1 MSDHTLTKDPVVQVQ
16 MLIRR
21 PPQEVFEAFVDPA
34 VTTRFWF
41 TKSSGKLEEGT
52 EVNWQ
57 WEMYDISNR
66 VRVHEVVP
74 NSRIRVEWNLEESPS
89 TIEWTFEEREDGTYV
104 TIVESDMKAE
114 GDELVEYAI
123 DSSKGFTFVLAGLK
137 ALLEHDVELNLV
149 TDYT

>member
-1 MSDHTLTKDPVVQVQ
+1 MSENTLTKKPVVEVQ

-21 PPQEVFEAFVDPA
+21 PAEEVFRAFVDPA

-41 TKSSGKLEEGT
+41 TKSSGELKEGA
-52 EVNWQ
+52 EVTWE
-57 WEMYDISNR
+57 WEMYDISNL

-74 NSRIRVEWNLEESPS
+74 NSRIKVEWNLESPS
-89 TIEWTFEEREDGTYV
+89 VIEWKFEEREDGTFV
-104 TIVESDMKAE
+104 TITESELKGE
-114 GDELVEYAI
+114 GDELVAYAI

-149 TDYT
+149 ADYT